1 MHYHG
6 RIERLEL
13 KVKELEAQAQ
23 RMWDWTDFANDRL
36 MATKPGDVLRCSECD
51 ESATHEHVFTDLG
64 RRSLPKC
71 EMHAASCCRPLA
83 QATPE
88 WELLTRAAQQA
99 WARIEAALAVCEQQA
114 KDRSPWSDDREQ
126 YGLDYV
132 DGWNDALDRVE
143 TLLRGESGE

>member
-1 MHYHG
+1 MMHYHG

-13 KVKELEAQAQ
+13 KVKELE
-23 RMWDWTDFANDRL
+23 
-36 MATKPGDVLRCSECD
+36 
-51 ESATHEHVFTDLG
+51 
-64 RRSLPKC
+64 
-71 EMHAASCCRPLA
+71 A

-99 WARIEAALAVCEQQA
+99 WARIEAALAFCEQQA

-126 YGLDYV
+126 YSLDYV

>member
-23 RMWDWTDFANDRL
+23 R
-36 MATKPGDVLRCSECD
+36 
-51 ESATHEHVFTDLG
+51 
-64 RRSLPKC
+64 
-71 EMHAASCCRPLA
+71 
-83 QATPE
+83 
-88 WELLTRAAQQA
+88 
-99 WARIEAALAVCEQQA
+99 IEAALAFCEQQA

-126 YGLDYV
+126 YSLDYV